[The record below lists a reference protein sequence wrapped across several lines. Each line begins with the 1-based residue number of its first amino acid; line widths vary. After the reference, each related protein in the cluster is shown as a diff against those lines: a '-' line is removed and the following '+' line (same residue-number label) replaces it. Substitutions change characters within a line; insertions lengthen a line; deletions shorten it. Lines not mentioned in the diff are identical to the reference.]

1 MCSTFE
7 FYSHEGRTQIYDDSI
22 GHAKMVH
29 DVLDEL
35 NCFGCAVFYEW
46 LVLDL
51 FGELVNSHK
60 DVLKIAL
67 SFLDRSY
74 LI

>member
-1 MCSTFE
+1 
-7 FYSHEGRTQIYDDSI
+7 
-22 GHAKMVH
+22 MVH

-35 NCFGCAVFYEW
+35 NCFGYEW
-46 LVLDL
+46 LVLDP

-67 SFLDRSY
+67 GFLDRSY